1 MSSAVRLQPPHLVP
15 PGPSAADDTDIHAI
29 LALHSAVRRV
39 ATVAAGAASGD
50 ELFDAVNRE
59 LARLVGADAALL
71 LRFEADDTI
80 TRLAA
85 WTASDAAIAVGDQQ
99 PVNATLRRLRDSARP
114 TRCRPAD
121 ALLTG
126 ALVGDLWE
134 RRMRATVAVPI
145 QVDGRVWGVSVA
157 AARSI
162 GAFPGSTETRMVEF
176 AELVAAAISNAQGHA
191 ELAASRARVIGAAD
205 ECRRQIKRD
214 LHDGAQQR
222 LVHTVVRLKL
232 ATAMLERT
240 GDPAIEI
247 VGDALASAQHAE
259 ADLRELVSGVMPSAL
274 RSGGLHGAV
283 DVLLRHIDL
292 PVSVEITSDR
302 LSTSVETTAYFV
314 IAEALTNAVKHA
326 SATRVDVRA
335 AVRDAALEIE
345 VRDDGIGGA
354 DMRRGTGLVGLVDR
368 VESVGG
374 RIAVTSP
381 SGAGT
386 TLALSLPDA

>member
-15 PGPSAADDTDIHAI
+15 PGPPAEDNTDVRAI
-29 LALHSAVRRV
+29 LALHTAVRRV
-39 ATVAAGAASGD
+39 AAVAAAAASGD
-50 ELFDAVNRE
+50 ELFAAVNRE
-59 LARLVGADAALL
+59 LAGLVGADAAWL

-85 WTASDAAIAVGDQQ
+85 WAASHVAVAVGDRQ
-99 PVNATLRRLRDSARP
+99 PMNAALRRLRDSARP

-126 ALVGDLWE
+126 ALAGDLWA
-134 RRMRATVAVPI
+134 RRMRTTVAVPV

-157 AARSI
+157 ASRST
-162 GAFPGSTETRMVEF
+162 GGFPRSTEPRMVEF
-176 AELVAAAISNAQGHA
+176 GELVAAAISNAQGHA
-191 ELAASRARVIGAAD
+191 ELAAARARVIAAAD
-205 ECRRQIKRD
+205 ECRRQIQRD

-222 LVHTVVRLKL
+222 LVHTIVRLKL
-232 ATAMLERT
+232 AGAMLERT

-247 VGDALASAQHAE
+247 VGDALASARHAE
-259 ADLRELVSGVMPSAL
+259 ADLRELVSGAMPSAL
-274 RSGGLHGAV
+274 RSGGLRGAV

-292 PVSVEITSDR
+292 PVSVEITPDR
-302 LSTSVETTAYFV
+302 SSTCVETTAYFV

-335 AVRDAALEIE
+335 AIRDAALEIE
-345 VRDDGIGGA
+345 VCDNGVGGA

-368 VESVGG
+368 VERVGG
-374 RIAVTSP
+374 RIAITSP
-381 SGAGT
+381 PGAGT
-386 TLALSLPDA
+386 TLAVSLPDA